1 MRNLS
6 VIVLGAIL
14 LTACS
19 DKKEE
24 ESVIEKH
31 VSSEEV
37 SSLEQ
42 DVSAKIENG
51 KQTIVG
57 DNKLI
62 VKGEKDLTKQVI
74 DRNKN
79 TGKSKNVM
87 INEQK
92 FELQSDELLKGAKV
106 FNFLMSQSGIV
117 KGTFVVILNN
127 VETLSRFDN
136 TAEIKEIAKN
146 TYRLTPENDAN
157 FSEYYKL
164 LQKAK
169 QFQRVEMEIDYSGKT
184 RRPLTEE
191 R

>member
-6 VIVLGAIL
+6 VIVLGAVL

-19 DKKEE
+19 DKKD
-24 ESVIEKH
+24 ESVNENH
-31 VSSEEV
+31 ESSGQV
-37 SSLEQ
+37 SSLEPTE
-42 DVSAKIENG
+42 STEIKEEE
-51 KQTIVG
+51 
-57 DNKLI
+57 LS
-62 VKGEKDLTKQVI
+62 QVADEAVRKSKKELSTQVF

-79 TGKSKNVM
+79 KSKNVM
-87 INEQK
+87 INKQK
-92 FELQSDELLKGAKV
+92 FELQSDELIKGAKV

-117 KGTFVVILNN
+117 KGTFVVIINN
-127 VETLSRFDN
+127 LETLSRFDN
-136 TAEIKEIAKN
+136 TAEINEIAKN

-164 LQKAK
+164 LQGAK
-169 QFQRVEMEIDYSGKT
+169 QFKRVEMEIDYSGKT